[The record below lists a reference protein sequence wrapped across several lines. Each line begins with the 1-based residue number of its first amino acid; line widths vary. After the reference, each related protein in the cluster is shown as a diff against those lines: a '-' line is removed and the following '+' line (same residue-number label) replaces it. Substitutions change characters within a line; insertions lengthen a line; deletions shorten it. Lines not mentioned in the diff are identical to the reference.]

1 MSGHILTVDAA
12 AALLQL
18 HPKTVLRFIREG
30 RLRATRVGRSY
41 RVLRS
46 DIEAF
51 AGAEQ
56 PAAAQLARTTCIVDV
71 DAVDAALMQR
81 LSSLLLGSAQ
91 GGVAADPPISLDLAH
106 DPVRNSLKVIIRA
119 SPADAAALLRLV
131 DACLT
136 NPASLGRITSG
147 GSSP

>member
-1 MSGHILTVDAA
+1 MTSTILTVEAA

-51 AGAEQ
+51 AGAE
-56 PAAAQLARTTCIVDV
+56 PTPTAQLARVTSIVDIE
-71 DAVDAALMQR
+71 AVDAALMQR
-81 LSSLLLGSAQ
+81 LSALLLGSAQ

-106 DPVRNSLKVIIRA
+106 DPARRSLKVIIQA
-119 SPADAAALLRLV
+119 SPADAAALLRLI

-136 NPASLGRITSG
+136 NPASLGRITTG
-147 GSSP
+147 GSST